1 MNTYEVYMLKQAKKK
16 LDKFPDS
23 KRIEEE
29 LKKLKDFPNVRN
41 IIRIEENIYRMR
53 IGKYRTLFKVYE
65 DEKIIVIINIDARGR
80 IYKKLSIFLF
90 LFLHTM

>member
-1 MNTYEVYMLKQAKKK
+1 MTYEVYLLKQAKKK

-29 LKKLKDFPNVRN
+29 LKKLKDFSNVRN

-53 IGKYRTLFKVYE
+53 IGKYRALFKVYE
-65 DEKIIVIINIDARGR
+65 DEKIIVIVDIDVRGR
-80 IYKKLSIFLF
+80 IYKHL
-90 LFLHTM
+90 